1 MQTDYAKRE
10 AFAVSKIKAA
20 IPSKFKAN
28 MISQEGLFAEIYECN
43 EVMPNH
49 YLACTIDGVGTKV
62 ILAIAMEKYDTI
74 GIDCVA
80 MNSNDLATMPKA
92 KPFMFVDYLA
102 CQHKIEEL
110 GITGDIIKGV
120 SKGLEMADC
129 GNILRNSVSLQFG
142 KGETASLDELIAS
155 PKNGFGFD
163 IAGSMTGFVEKNSL
177 NFKPK
182 EGMQIIA
189 LKSSGFHSNGYT
201 AARHYLLDGDFE
213 ERPEFKKMYKG
224 SFSLNDTY
232 SDHTKQTVGEALLEP
247 TRIYNKVMY
256 TIGSQFDVLGVNNTG
271 YGLKNLNRQG
281 KYLDFTVKDPIEPL
295 EIFKAFQKESKF
307 TDEKMYRTV
316 NMGQGFFIIANKE
329 DVESILKIA
338 KKQGEEAKV
347 IGEVK
352 KGPSKENRAI
362 LEKNGKKLA
371 FEGY

>member
-1 MQTDYAKRE
+1 MQTDYGKRE
-10 AFAVSKIKAA
+10 AFAVSKIKEA

-28 MISQEGLFAEIYECN
+28 MVSQEGLFAEIFECN
-43 EVMPNH
+43 EVMPKH

-62 ILAIAMEKYDTI
+62 ILAIAMGKYDTI

-102 CQHKIEEL
+102 CQNKIEEL

-129 GNILRNSVSLQFG
+129 GKIARNSVSLQFG
-142 KGETASLDELIAS
+142 KGETASLDELISS
-155 PKNGFGFD
+155 PKAGYGFD
-163 IAGSMTGFVEKNSL
+163 IAGSMTGFVEKDSL
-177 NFKPK
+177 NLKPK

-201 AARHYLLDGDFE
+201 AARHYMLNGDFE
-213 ERPEFKKMYKG
+213 EREEFRNAYKG
-224 SFSLNDTY
+224 SFSLTDTF
-232 SDHTKQTVGEALLEP
+232 SDYDKRTVGEALLEP
-247 TRIYNKVMY
+247 TRIYNKAMFN
-256 TIGSQFDVLGVNNTG
+256 IGSEFNALGVNNTG

-281 KYLDFTVKDPIEPL
+281 QYLDFVVKEPFEPL
-295 EIFKAFQKESKF
+295 EIFKAFQKESQF
-307 TDEKMYRTV
+307 SDERMYETF

-329 DVESILKIA
+329 DVEGILKIA
-338 KKQGEEAKV
+338 KKQGEEAEL
-347 IGEVK
+347 IGEIK
-352 KGPSKENRAI
+352 KGPSKENRVI